1 MRGYLA
7 GSSSSLCCSSFSC
20 CHFLTGRQSIGFS
33 GEPTT
38 YDAYSL
44 PYISLHSLFGTME
57 TILYILGK
65 IKVFLVGFFAGIVL
79 HNFEMKTKNIRFNPW
94 QFLWTGTM
102 FGLITVFGNWVITGW
117 FIEWHAPEEKILV
130 LSLMVAVMV
139 QFIIPFALKNP
150 DKFTEFLLKR
160 IGVKLGDNDNPD
172 KNNS

>member
-1 MRGYLA
+1 MRGYLQDWLCY
-7 GSSSSLCCSSFSC
+7 LCCSSFSF
-20 CHFLTGRQSIGFS
+20 CHFLTGRQSIGFCGDS
-33 GEPTT
+33 TT
-38 YDAYSL
+38 FCEYSL
-44 PYISLHSLFGTME
+44 LSTSLLISFGNME

-79 HNFEMKTKNIRFNPW
+79 HHFEIKTKNIRFNPW

-117 FIEWHAPEEKILV
+117 FIEGSAPEEKILV

-160 IGVKLGDNDNPD
+160 IGVKLGENNNPD